1 LRVTPGQVRN
11 RLKAQ
16 VDQRHWQALM
26 ALQKAIQEF
35 TQLHLAIRQAEA
47 QLARLE
53 GPLPN
58 QDICPECHYLEGR
71 SVALEHL
78 SAAGKDSPAMSCP
91 ACGLEVV
98 PG

>member
-1 LRVTPGQVRN
+1 
-11 RLKAQ
+11 
-16 VDQRHWQALM
+16 
-26 ALQKAIQEF
+26 
-35 TQLHLAIRQAEA
+35 
-47 QLARLE
+47 LARLE